1 MDVSQY
7 LDLFLEESM
16 EHLQTLNSGM
26 LTLENNPD
34 RLDIMDEIFR
44 SAHTLKGMS
53 ATMGYDSIT
62 KLTHKMENLLDK
74 IRGKK
79 IPLNQEIIN
88 TLFQCVDVLENMIDR
103 IRAGETSDVDIENLT
118 NQLTVLEQGKS
129 LNKAET
135 IEIHEED
142 KKLENTIIKEE
153 LEIMLTEREKSMME
167 EREKKGLN
175 IWKIVINLLPDCL
188 MKGVRA
194 FMVFRNLESLG
205 EVIKAVPTVQDI
217 EDEKFDHEFIL
228 FFATKWDQT
237 KLEEALN
244 ISEVR
249 IKNIER
255 VMMGK
260 EEKINYE
267 LEQKEEKT
275 ANKQNEESEQKEISG
290 ERMKNNYKNAV
301 MPEKKNRIH
310 QTVRVDI
317 GRLDKLMNL
326 VGELVINKTRLE
338 QIYLSNNLSGLNE
351 TIEQINRITTDLQSV
366 VQNVRMVSIEQVFNR
381 FPRMVRDLAK
391 ETGKEVELIL
401 EGKETELDRTVIDEI
416 GDPLVHLIRNAI
428 DHGLELPEKR
438 RAMQKNTV
446 GTLKLSARHDGN
458 QVTICVEDDGRG
470 LDIEAIKEKALAK
483 KFITPTQLETIDE
496 QTLINLIFEA
506 GFSTAAKVTDIS
518 GRGVGLDVVRSKIQA
533 LSGQIAV
540 ETKKGEGSRFIIKLP
555 LTLAIIQALLVKV
568 QEETFAIPL
577 ANIDETSNLET
588 QQIKNI
594 QGQKVMVLRGK
605 VLPLVFVKKILD
617 VPGDKPSEEL
627 NVVVVQKGEQKIG
640 LVVEELIGQQEIV
653 ISSMGKLL
661 SGLPGIAGASI
672 LGDGK
677 ISLILDIGT
686 LL

>member
-16 EHLQTLNSGM
+16 EHLQTLNSGL
-26 LTLENNPD
+26 LTLENNPEQ
-34 RLDIMDEIFR
+34 LDVLDEIFR

-62 KLTHKMENLLDK
+62 QLTHKMENLLDK
-74 IRGKK
+74 IRGRKLV
-79 IPLNQEIIN
+79 LNQDIIN
-88 TLFQCVDVLENMIDR
+88 TLFLCVDTLESMIESIRNGDTPNAEIKTLTEQLIVLEKGGTFEKKKD
-103 IRAGETSDVDIENLT
+103 E
-118 NQLTVLEQGKS
+118 QLKS
-129 LNKAET
+129 TKT
-135 IEIHEED
+135 
-142 KKLENTIIKEE
+142 KEE
-153 LEIMLTEREKSMME
+153 LVISFTEHEKSIMGDN
-167 EREKKGLN
+167 EKKGFD
-175 IWKIVINLLPDCL
+175 IWKIVINLHLDCV

-194 FMVFRNLESLG
+194 FMVFRNLEKLG
-205 EVIKAVPTVQDI
+205 EIIKAVPTAQDI

-228 FFATKWDQT
+228 FLVSNSDKTKI
-237 KLEEALN
+237 EEALN

-249 IKNIER
+249 IKMLEKVTIK
-255 VMMGK
+255 K
-260 EEKINYE
+260 ELKTDN
-267 LEQKEEKT
+267 EKT
-275 ANKQNEESEQKEISG
+275 EQNKVKEDNKSKETKGQKGILGNRS
-290 ERMKNNYKNAV
+290 KNKYKNS
-301 MPEKKNRIH
+301 MPENKNKIH

-391 ETGKEVELIL
+391 ETGKEVNLIL

-428 DHGLELPEKR
+428 DHGLESPETR
-438 RAMQKNTV
+438 RNMGKNPV

-458 QVTICVEDDGRG
+458 QVTICVEDDGKG
-470 LDIEAIKEKALAK
+470 LDVEAIKKKALAK
-483 KFITPTQLETIDE
+483 KILTPAQLESLDE
-496 QTLINLIFEA
+496 QALVNLIFEA
-506 GFSTAAKVTDIS
+506 GFSTAQKITDIS
-518 GRGVGLDVVRSKIQA
+518 GRGVGLDVVKSKIQA
-533 LSGQIAV
+533 LSGQILV
-540 ETKKGEGSRFIIKLP
+540 ETKKGEGLRFIIKLP

-588 QQIKNI
+588 QQIQNI
-594 QGQKVMVLRGK
+594 HGQKVMVLRGK
-605 VLPLVFVKKILD
+605 VLPLVFVKKILE
-617 VPGDKPSEEL
+617 VPGDSPAEEL
-627 NVVVVQKGEQKIG
+627 NVVVVQKGEQKMG